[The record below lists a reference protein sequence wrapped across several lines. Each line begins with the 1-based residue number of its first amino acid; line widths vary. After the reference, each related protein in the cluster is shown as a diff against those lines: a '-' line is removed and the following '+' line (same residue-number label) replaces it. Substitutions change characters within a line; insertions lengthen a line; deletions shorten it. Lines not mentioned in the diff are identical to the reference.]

1 MGLKAV
7 FRRIGTVAAAPI
19 VIPARAAKK
28 GVESIAMKKIVSLL
42 VRHALTTIGGAGF
55 VASDSDVEAVAS
67 ALLVLVGIA
76 HSLWEKRKSA
86 APAAP

>member
-1 MGLKAV
+1 
-7 FRRIGTVAAAPI
+7 
-19 VIPARAAKK
+19 
-28 GVESIAMKKIVSLL
+28 MKKIVSLL